1 MRPSLLRM
9 MRLGLLHDLTQKRLK
24 FILNIAIFLS
34 VFAIVSTLISLS
46 IEQKINLHQKKIT
59 ENNLLIDIASLSID
73 NLPSNINSLTT
84 IINDSKKNNEL
95 IFFLYFTKSGIIFD
109 ERDLYYYGTARL
121 ANLIEDNYQKINLF
135 SDISS
140 FESDIEI
147 NDDYKNYLKLKKEIK
162 NDEKKFQQMYEEIK
176 TDAEKFTKDQKG
188 TKVIENEEFYKN
200 LKDYYYEFLKFAD
213 KQIDIQ
219 IDILNVLRSL
229 TDKKKNE
236 NIDIRKDISNLS
248 VSISKYILIAFI
260 LQLIIF
266 IVVQLFEVYT
276 TKKELDE
283 KR

>member
-34 VFAIVSTLISLS
+34 IFAIVSTLISLS
-46 IEQKINLHQKKIT
+46 IEQKINLNQKKIT

-73 NLPSNINSLTT
+73 NLPSNINSLTK

-95 IFFLYFTKSGIIFD
+95 MFFLYFTKSGIIFD

-236 NIDIRKDISNLS
+236 NINIRKDISNLS
-248 VSISKYILIAFI
+248 GSISKYILIAFI

-276 TKKELDE
+276 TKKELNE

>member
-1 MRPSLLRM
+1 M

-34 VFAIVSTLISLS
+34 IFAIVSTLISLS
-46 IEQKINLHQKKIT
+46 IEQKINLNQKKIT

-95 IFFLYFTKSGIIFD
+95 MFFLYFTKSGIIFD

-188 TKVIENEEFYKN
+188 TKVIENKEFYKN

-236 NIDIRKDISNLS
+236 NINIRKDISNLS
-248 VSISKYILIAFI
+248 GSISKYILIAFL

-276 TKKELDE
+276 TKKELNE

>member
-34 VFAIVSTLISLS
+34 IFAIVSTLISLS
-46 IEQKINLHQKKIT
+46 IEQKINLNQKKIT

-95 IFFLYFTKSGIIFD
+95 MFFLYFTKSGIIFD

-236 NIDIRKDISNLS
+236 NINIRKDISNLS
-248 VSISKYILIAFI
+248 GSISKYILIAFI

-276 TKKELDE
+276 TKKELNE

>member
-1 MRPSLLRM
+1 MRPSLLRAI
-9 MRLGLLHDLTQKRLK
+9 RLGLLQDLTQKRLR

-46 IEQKINLHQKKIT
+46 IEQKINSNQKKISK
-59 ENNLLIDIASLSID
+59 NNLLIDIASLSIQS
-73 NLPSNINSLTT
+73 LPRNINSLTT
-84 IINDSKKNNEL
+84 IINDSKKNNE
-95 IFFLYFTKSGIIFD
+95 IMFFLYFTKSGIIFD
-109 ERDLYYYGTARL
+109 DRDLYYFGTARL
-121 ANLIEDNYQKINLF
+121 ANLIEDNYKKIDLL

-140 FESDIEI
+140 FENDIEI
-147 NDDYKNYLKLKKEIK
+147 NDDYKNFLKLKKEIK
-162 NDEKKFQQMYEEIK
+162 NDEKAFKQMYEKIQE
-176 TDAEKFTKDQKG
+176 DAKKFTKDQKG
-188 TKVIENEEFYKN
+188 TKVIENKEFYKS
-200 LKDYYYEFLKFAD
+200 LKEYYYNFLKFAD
-213 KQIDIQ
+213 KQVDIQ

-248 VSISKYILIAFI
+248 SSISKYILIAFI

-266 IVVQLFEVYT
+266 IIVQLFEVYT

>member
-1 MRPSLLRM
+1 MRPSLLRAI
-9 MRLGLLHDLTQKRLK
+9 RLGLLQDLTQKRLR

-46 IEQKINLHQKKIT
+46 IEQKINSNQKKISK
-59 ENNLLIDIASLSID
+59 NNLLIDIASLSIQS
-73 NLPSNINSLTT
+73 LPRNINSLTT
-84 IINDSKKNNEL
+84 IINDSKKNNE
-95 IFFLYFTKSGIIFD
+95 IMFFLYFTKSGIIFD
-109 ERDLYYYGTARL
+109 DRDLYYFGTARL
-121 ANLIEDNYQKINLF
+121 ANLIEDNYKKIDMF

-140 FESDIEI
+140 FENDIEI
-147 NDDYKNYLKLKKEIK
+147 NDDYKNFLKLKKEIK
-162 NDEKKFQQMYEEIK
+162 NDEKAFKQMYEKIQE
-176 TDAEKFTKDQKG
+176 DAKKFTKDQKG
-188 TKVIENEEFYKN
+188 TKVIENKEFYKS
-200 LKDYYYEFLKFAD
+200 LKEYYYNFLKFAD
-213 KQIDIQ
+213 KQVDIQ

-248 VSISKYILIAFI
+248 NSISKYILIAFI

-266 IVVQLFEVYT
+266 IIVQLFEVYT

>member
-34 VFAIVSTLISLS
+34 IFAIVSTLISLS
-46 IEQKINLHQKKIT
+46 IEQKINLNQKKIT

-95 IFFLYFTKSGIIFD
+95 MFFLYFTKSGIIFD

-248 VSISKYILIAFI
+248 GSISKYILIAFI

-276 TKKELDE
+276 TKKELNE

>member
-1 MRPSLLRM
+1 MRPSLLRAI
-9 MRLGLLHDLTQKRLK
+9 RLGLLQDLTQKRLR

-46 IEQKINLHQKKIT
+46 IEQKINSNQKKISK
-59 ENNLLIDIASLSID
+59 NNLLIDIASLSIQS
-73 NLPSNINSLTT
+73 LPRNINSLTT
-84 IINDSKKNNEL
+84 IINDSKKNNE
-95 IFFLYFTKSGIIFD
+95 IMFFLYFTKSGIIFD
-109 ERDLYYYGTARL
+109 DRDLYYFGTARL
-121 ANLIEDNYQKINLF
+121 ANLIEDNYKKIDMF

-140 FESDIEI
+140 FENDIEI
-147 NDDYKNYLKLKKEIK
+147 NDDYKNFLKLKKEIK
-162 NDEKKFQQMYEEIK
+162 NDEKAFKQMYEKIQE
-176 TDAEKFTKDQKG
+176 DAKKFTKDQKG
-188 TKVIENEEFYKN
+188 TKVIENKEFYKS
-200 LKDYYYEFLKFAD
+200 LKEYYYTFLKFAD
-213 KQIDIQ
+213 KQVDIQ

-248 VSISKYILIAFI
+248 GSISKYILIAFI

-266 IVVQLFEVYT
+266 IIVQLFEVYT

>member
-1 MRPSLLRM
+1 MRPSLLRAI
-9 MRLGLLHDLTQKRLK
+9 RLGLLQDLTQKRLR

-46 IEQKINLHQKKIT
+46 IEQKINSNQKKISK
-59 ENNLLIDIASLSID
+59 NNLLIDIASLSIQS
-73 NLPSNINSLTT
+73 LPRNINSLTT
-84 IINDSKKNNEL
+84 IINDSKKNNEI

-109 ERDLYYYGTARL
+109 DRDLYYFGTARL
-121 ANLIEDNYQKINLF
+121 ANLIEDNYKKIDMF

-140 FESDIEI
+140 FENDIEI
-147 NDDYKNYLKLKKEIK
+147 NDDYKNFLKLKKEIK
-162 NDEKKFQQMYEEIK
+162 NDEKTFKQMYEKIQE
-176 TDAEKFTKDQKG
+176 DAKKFTKDQKG
-188 TKVIENEEFYKN
+188 TKVIENKEFYKS
-200 LKDYYYEFLKFAD
+200 LKEYYYNFLKFAD
-213 KQIDIQ
+213 KQVDIQ

-248 VSISKYILIAFI
+248 GSISKYILIAFI

-266 IVVQLFEVYT
+266 IIVQLFEVYT

>member
-147 NDDYKNYLKLKKEIK
+147 NTEYKNYLKLKKEIK

-188 TKVIENEEFYKN
+188 TKVIENKEFYKN

>member
-1 MRPSLLRM
+1 M

-34 VFAIVSTLISLS
+34 IFAIVSTLISLS
-46 IEQKINLHQKKIT
+46 IEQKINLNQKKIT

-95 IFFLYFTKSGIIFD
+95 MFFLYFTKSGIIFD

-236 NIDIRKDISNLS
+236 NINIRKDISNLS
-248 VSISKYILIAFI
+248 GSISKYILIAFI

-276 TKKELDE
+276 TKKELNE

>member
-73 NLPSNINSLTT
+73 NLPGNINSLTT

-95 IFFLYFTKSGIIFD
+95 MFFLYFTKSGIIFD

>member
-1 MRPSLLRM
+1 MRPSLLRAI
-9 MRLGLLHDLTQKRLK
+9 RLGLLQDLTQKRLR

-46 IEQKINLHQKKIT
+46 IEQKINSNQKKISK
-59 ENNLLIDIASLSID
+59 NNLLIDIASLSIQS
-73 NLPSNINSLTT
+73 LPRNINSLTT
-84 IINDSKKNNEL
+84 IINDSKKNNE
-95 IFFLYFTKSGIIFD
+95 IMFFLYFTKSGIIFD
-109 ERDLYYYGTARL
+109 DRDLYYFATARL
-121 ANLIEDNYQKINLF
+121 ANLIEDNYQKIDLF

-140 FESDIEI
+140 FENDIEI
-147 NDDYKNYLKLKKEIK
+147 NDDYKNFLKLKKEIK
-162 NDEKKFQQMYEEIK
+162 NDEKTFKQMYEKIQE
-176 TDAEKFTKDQKG
+176 DAKKFTKDQKG
-188 TKVIENEEFYKN
+188 TKVIENKEFYKS
-200 LKDYYYEFLKFAD
+200 LKEYYYNFLKFAD
-213 KQIDIQ
+213 KQVDIQ

-248 VSISKYILIAFI
+248 SSISKYILIAFI

-266 IVVQLFEVYT
+266 IIVQLFEVYT

>member
-1 MRPSLLRM
+1 MRPSLLRAI
-9 MRLGLLHDLTQKRLK
+9 RLGLLQDLTQKRLR

-46 IEQKINLHQKKIT
+46 IEQKINSNQKKISK
-59 ENNLLIDIASLSID
+59 NNLLIDIASLSIQS
-73 NLPSNINSLTT
+73 LPRNINSLTT
-84 IINDSKKNNEL
+84 IINDSKKNNE
-95 IFFLYFTKSGIIFD
+95 IMFFLYFTKSGIIFD
-109 ERDLYYYGTARL
+109 DRDLYYFGTARL
-121 ANLIEDNYQKINLF
+121 ANLIEDNYQKIDLF

-140 FESDIEI
+140 FENDIEI
-147 NDDYKNYLKLKKEIK
+147 NDDYKNFLKLKKEIK
-162 NDEKKFQQMYEEIK
+162 NDEKAFKQMYEKIQE
-176 TDAEKFTKDQKG
+176 DAKKFIKDQKG
-188 TKVIENEEFYKN
+188 TKVIENKEFYKS
-200 LKDYYYEFLKFAD
+200 LKEYYYNFLKFAD
-213 KQIDIQ
+213 KQVDIQ

-248 VSISKYILIAFI
+248 SSISKYILIAFI

-266 IVVQLFEVYT
+266 IIVQLFEVYT

>member
-34 VFAIVSTLISLS
+34 IFAIVSTLISLS
-46 IEQKINLHQKKIT
+46 IEQKINLNQKKIT

-95 IFFLYFTKSGIIFD
+95 MFFLYFTKSGIIFD

-236 NIDIRKDISNLS
+236 NINIRKDISNLS
-248 VSISKYILIAFI
+248 GSISKYILIAFL

-276 TKKELDE
+276 TKKELNE

>member
-1 MRPSLLRM
+1 MRPSLLRAI
-9 MRLGLLHDLTQKRLK
+9 RLGLLQDLTQKRLR

-46 IEQKINLHQKKIT
+46 IEQKINSNQKKISK
-59 ENNLLIDIASLSID
+59 NNLLIDIASLSIQS
-73 NLPSNINSLTT
+73 LPRNINSLTT
-84 IINDSKKNNEL
+84 IINDSKKNNE
-95 IFFLYFTKSGIIFD
+95 IMFFLYFTKSGIIFD
-109 ERDLYYYGTARL
+109 DRDLYYFGTARL
-121 ANLIEDNYQKINLF
+121 ANLIEDNYQKIDLF

-140 FESDIEI
+140 FENDIEI
-147 NDDYKNYLKLKKEIK
+147 NDDYKNFLKLKKEIK
-162 NDEKKFQQMYEEIK
+162 NDEKAFEQMYEKIQE
-176 TDAEKFTKDQKG
+176 DAKKFTKDQKG
-188 TKVIENEEFYKN
+188 TKVIENKEFYKS
-200 LKDYYYEFLKFAD
+200 LKEYYYNFLKFAD
-213 KQIDIQ
+213 KQVDIQ

-248 VSISKYILIAFI
+248 SSISKYILIAFI

-266 IVVQLFEVYT
+266 IIVQLFEVYT

>member
-1 MRPSLLRM
+1 MRPSLLRIM
-9 MRLGLLHDLTQKRLK
+9 QLGLLHDLTQKRLK

-34 VFAIVSTLISLS
+34 IFAIVSTLISLS
-46 IEQKINLHQKKIT
+46 IEQKINLNQKKIT

-95 IFFLYFTKSGIIFD
+95 MFFLYFTKSGIIFD

-236 NIDIRKDISNLS
+236 NINIRKDISNLS
-248 VSISKYILIAFI
+248 GSISKYILIAFI

-276 TKKELDE
+276 TKKELNE

>member
-9 MRLGLLHDLTQKRLK
+9 MRLSLLHDLTQKRLK

-46 IEQKINLHQKKIT
+46 IEQKINLNQKKIT

-95 IFFLYFTKSGIIFD
+95 MFFLYFTKSGIIFD

-147 NDDYKNYLKLKKEIK
+147 NDDYKNYLKLKKVIK
-162 NDEKKFQQMYEEIK
+162 NDEKKFKQMYEEIK

-188 TKVIENEEFYKN
+188 TKVIENKEFFKN

-248 VSISKYILIAFI
+248 GSISKYILTAFI

>member
-1 MRPSLLRM
+1 MRPSLLRAI
-9 MRLGLLHDLTQKRLK
+9 RLGLLQDLTQKRLR

-46 IEQKINLHQKKIT
+46 IEQKINSNQKKISK
-59 ENNLLIDIASLSID
+59 NNLLIDIASLSIQS
-73 NLPSNINSLTT
+73 LPRNINSLTT
-84 IINDSKKNNEL
+84 IINDSKKNNE
-95 IFFLYFTKSGIIFD
+95 IMFFLYFTKSGIIFD
-109 ERDLYYYGTARL
+109 DRDLYYFGTARL
-121 ANLIEDNYQKINLF
+121 ANLIEDNYKKIDLL

-140 FESDIEI
+140 FENDIEI
-147 NDDYKNYLKLKKEIK
+147 NNDYKNFLKLKKEIK
-162 NDEKKFQQMYEEIK
+162 NDEKAFKQMYEKIQE
-176 TDAEKFTKDQKG
+176 DAKKFTKDQKG
-188 TKVIENEEFYKN
+188 TKVIENKEFYKS
-200 LKDYYYEFLKFAD
+200 LKEYYYNFLKFAD
-213 KQIDIQ
+213 KQVDIQ

-248 VSISKYILIAFI
+248 SSISKYILIAFI

-266 IVVQLFEVYT
+266 IIVQLFEVYT

>member
-1 MRPSLLRM
+1 MRPSLLRAI
-9 MRLGLLHDLTQKRLK
+9 RLGLLQDLTQKRLR

-46 IEQKINLHQKKIT
+46 IEQKINSNQKKISK
-59 ENNLLIDIASLSID
+59 NNLLIDIASLSIQS
-73 NLPSNINSLTT
+73 LPRNINSLTT
-84 IINDSKKNNEL
+84 IINDSKKNNE
-95 IFFLYFTKSGIIFD
+95 IMFFLYFTKSGIIFD
-109 ERDLYYYGTARL
+109 DRDLYYFGTARL
-121 ANLIEDNYQKINLF
+121 ANLIEDNYKKIDMF

-140 FESDIEI
+140 FENDIEI
-147 NDDYKNYLKLKKEIK
+147 NDDYKNFLKLKKEIK
-162 NDEKKFQQMYEEIK
+162 NDEKTFKQMYEKIQE
-176 TDAEKFTKDQKG
+176 DAKKFTKDQKG
-188 TKVIENEEFYKN
+188 TKVIENKEFYKS
-200 LKDYYYEFLKFAD
+200 LKEYYYNFLKFAD
-213 KQIDIQ
+213 KQVDIQ

-248 VSISKYILIAFI
+248 GSISKYILIAFI

-266 IVVQLFEVYT
+266 IFVQLFEVYT

>member
-34 VFAIVSTLISLS
+34 IFAIVSTLISLS
-46 IEQKINLHQKKIT
+46 IEQKINLNQKKIT

-95 IFFLYFTKSGIIFD
+95 MFFLYFTKSGIIFD

-229 TDKKKNE
+229 TDKKKNQ
-236 NIDIRKDISNLS
+236 NINIRKDISNLS
-248 VSISKYILIAFI
+248 GSISKYILIAFL

-276 TKKELDE
+276 TKKELNE